1 MRYMFL
7 FFSFALASCGWVS
20 DGNNI
25 TGKWRGQEAEDG
37 TMIFYKNGKFD
48 LLSKDGKSA
57 FSNEPKPTI
66 TWKVVTEVKPH
77 QVYITM
83 SVGDKT
89 ERIPL
94 GIYKIEN
101 NKLILREPTT
111 YIRTLGGIDMGVSR
125 YEMPKDFSGIVK
137 VFERV
142 E

>member
-1 MRYMFL
+1 MRYMSL
-7 FFSFALASCGWVS
+7 FFILALVSCGWISES
-20 DGNNI
+20 DDI
-25 TGKWRGQEAEDG
+25 TGKWRGQQAKDG

-48 LLSKDGKSA
+48 LLDKDGNPV
-57 FSNEPKPTI
+57 FSEEPKPTM
-66 TWKVVTEVKPH
+66 TWEVITEVEPH
-77 QVYITM
+77 QAYITM

-89 ERIPL
+89 ERFPL
-94 GIYKIEN
+94 GIYKIEK

-137 VFERV
+137 IFVKV

>member
-1 MRYMFL
+1 MFL
-7 FFSFALASCGWVS
+7 FFTFALVSCGWVS

-25 TGKWRGQEAEDG
+25 TGKWRGQEAENG

-48 LLSKDGKSA
+48 ILNKDEKSV

-66 TWKVVTEVKPH
+66 TWKVVTEVEPH

-101 NKLILREPTT
+101 NKLILRETTT